1 MPTVKSWVTP
11 WALCLVLTAPS
22 VFAAPVADIPA
33 APLAIPS
40 AEKPVKSPTSVD
52 IPLPTTFTRTEAGRA
67 LNLGQLEAIQAET
80 VLYEAQLA
88 RAKALNE
95 LQRTA
100 TTAPWISLSIRHRL
114 LRTIRRRLRGQLKM
128 LFLHKSWRSPVPA
141 RGLRPCWLSATAIRS
156 RCSQGIAF
164 RVRNTLLNGS
174 ISMRSLSPG
183 RTKRW
188 CLFPLRG
195 NRYV

>member
-11 WALCLVLTAPS
+11 WALCLVLTAPG

-33 APLAIPS
+33 APPATPS
-40 AEKPVKSPTSVD
+40 AEKLVKPPTSAE
-52 IPLPTTFTRTEAGRA
+52 ISLPTTFTRTEAGRA

-95 LQRTA
+95 LQKNGYDRA
-100 TTAPWISLSIRHRL
+100 LDQPFNPAPPSQDNKAEVKGR
-114 LRTIRRRLRGQLKM
+114 LKM
-128 LFLHKSWRSPVPA
+128 LFRHKSWRSPVPA

-156 RCSQGIAF
+156 LCSQGTAF
-164 RVRNTLLNGS
+164 RVRNTSLNGS

-188 CLFPLRG
+188 YLFPLRG